1 VNTYSLSAAAIQDLN
16 ELCDYIAQN
25 QPQAAHRIFD
35 NIRQRCKLLAQFPN
49 MGKSY
54 NRLSQDLKGALIEDY
69 IIFYYP
75 KQDGIDVV
83 QIVGGCRDLEALFD
97 ESF

>member
-1 VNTYSLSAAAIQDLN
+1 MNTYSLSDEAIRDLE
-16 ELCDYIAQN
+16 ELCDYLAQN
-25 QPQAAHRIFD
+25 EPKAASRIFD

-54 NRLSQDLKGALIEDY
+54 DRFAPDLRGFVIEDY

-75 KQDGIDVV
+75 RQDGIDVV
-83 QIVGGCRDLEALFD
+83 RIVSGYRDLETLF
-97 ESF
+97 E